1 MTPSHRQNVGPHPR
15 PSMSTK
21 PMFHRVFAAEPS
33 VVRKTLVD
41 IRARFGAGLDED
53 TMGRLEL
60 VLAEVLNNVAEHAVD
75 VRQGTSIHLCIVRQD
90 AGFACAITDDGVSL
104 PQECL
109 QPRNLPQDGA
119 TELPEGGFGWYLIQ
133 DLTQALCYY
142 RERHRNFL
150 AFSVPFDGVERAH

>member
-1 MTPSHRQNVGPHPR
+1 MTPTYRQKVGRHLET
-15 PSMSTK
+15 SVSTK
-21 PMFHRVFAAEPS
+21 PMFHRVFAAEPTT
-33 VVRKTLVD
+33 VRKTLVD
-41 IRARFGAGLDED
+41 IRARFGNGQDED

-75 VRQGTSIHLCIVRQD
+75 MRQGTSIHLCIVRQD
-90 AGFACAITDDGVSL
+90 AGFACAVTDDGVSL

-119 TELPEGGFGWYLIQ
+119 PELPEGGFGWYLIQ

-150 AFSVPFDGVERAH
+150 AFSVPFQGAEPAC